1 MNDAKSKRARA
12 LTPTLIAVAVLGA
25 AFGGFTV
32 AGGLSSEESAVE
44 AESAEEEVTE
54 PEEGEVVE
62 IGQLTVSLDD
72 SETRYAR
79 VGLAVVLDSEAV
91 VEEVEGRF
99 PLLKDAAV
107 LTIADRSPDD
117 LRSREGLED
126 LKASLSKIAG
136 DIYPDGEVLRVI
148 LVEAIVA

>member
-1 MNDAKSKRARA
+1 MSDTKSKKARA
-12 LTPTLIAVAVLGA
+12 LTPILIAVAVLGA
-25 AFGGFTV
+25 GFGGFTA
-32 AGGLSSEESAVE
+32 AGGLSGE
-44 AESAEEEVTE
+44 ESAEEKVTE

-62 IGQLTVSLDD
+62 IGQLTVSLED

-79 VGLAVVLDSEAV
+79 VGLAVVLDREAV

-107 LTIADRSPDD
+107 LTIAERSPDD

-126 LKASLSKIAG
+126 LKASLSEIAG
-136 DIYPDGEVLRVI
+136 DIYPNGEVLRVI

>member
-1 MNDAKSKRARA
+1 MSDTKSKRARA
-12 LTPTLIAVAVLGA
+12 LMPILIAVAVLGA
-25 AFGGFTV
+25 GFGGFTA
-32 AGGLSSEESAVE
+32 AGGLSGEESAGE
-44 AESAEEEVTE
+44 GESAGEAVTE

-79 VGLAVVLDSEAV
+79 VGLAVVLNSEAV

-107 LTIADRSPDD
+107 LSIAGRSPDD

-126 LKASLSKIAG
+126 LKASLSEIAS

>member
-1 MNDAKSKRARA
+1 MSDTKSKRARA
-12 LTPTLIAVAVLGA
+12 LTPVLIALAVLGA
-25 AFGGFTV
+25 GFGGFTA
-32 AGGLSSEESAVE
+32 AGGLSSEESAD
-44 AESAEEEVTE
+44 EEVTE

-62 IGQLTVSLDD
+62 IGQLTVSLEG
-72 SETRYAR
+72 SETSYAR

-91 VEEVEGRF
+91 VAEVEGRF

-107 LTIADRSPDD
+107 LTIAERSPGD

-126 LKASLSKIAG
+126 LKASLSKVAG
-136 DIYPDGEVLRVI
+136 DIYPDGDVLRVI